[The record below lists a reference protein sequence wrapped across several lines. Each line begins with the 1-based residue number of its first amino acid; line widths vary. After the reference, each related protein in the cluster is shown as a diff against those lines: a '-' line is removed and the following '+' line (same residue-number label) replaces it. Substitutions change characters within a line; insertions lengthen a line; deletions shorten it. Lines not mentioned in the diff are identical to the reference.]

1 MGRSG
6 AALKDISSFGLYV
19 NAIGDSPAFANGET
33 MVNGTLYYDD
43 IRAVSSDTDKPVFKE
58 TEEKP
63 EEKPTEKPAG
73 KPGIVYPPYM
83 ATSQPDVKMVNE
95 DASKSYTI
103 TIPQSELEKMDS
115 DIDISVNTG
124 EIHEMPGNKKDKVTD
139 ILPANGIKA
148 EDAYFVS
155 IAENNTKGGIKV
167 SAPVAAQKLKK
178 CSNVYVYSYNS
189 KTGKLEETANSKRQV
204 LSDGMAGI
212 EGYSGKDYIVTGKE
226 LSGKNVVTLIS
237 KAKISFSGT
246 SVKKGSKIK
255 INIVLPSCLE
265 AKTSL
270 DKNASYG
277 KQAAVM
283 QYKSSDAKVAKVSKD
298 GTVKALNK
306 GKTKIT
312 VKIKLA
318 DGKVKTVKKNITV
331 K

>member
-1 MGRSG
+1 MDGQKWCSSRRCSF
-6 AALKDISSFGLYV
+6 KDISSFGLYV

-63 EEKPTEKPAG
+63 EEKPTEKPTG

-178 CSNVYVYSYNS
+178 AVMY
-189 KTGKLEETANSKRQV
+189 
-204 LSDGMAGI
+204 M
-212 EGYSGKDYIVTGKE
+212 YI
-226 LSGKNVVTLIS
+226 LII
-237 KAKISFSGT
+237 A
-246 SVKKGSKIK
+246 
-255 INIVLPSCLE
+255 
-265 AKTSL
+265 
-270 DKNASYG
+270 
-277 KQAAVM
+277 KQA
-283 QYKSSDAKVAKVSKD
+283 
-298 GTVKALNK
+298 N
-306 GKTKIT
+306 
-312 VKIKLA
+312 
-318 DGKVKTVKKNITV
+318 
-331 K
+331 